1 VFLFE
6 GTSGQR
12 IDTFLLFPYQEEHFS
27 AVVNMGR
34 STIDMDDDSQKV
46 LAQALQEKVTKNTL
60 CS

>member
-1 VFLFE
+1 LKA
-6 GTSGQR
+6 
-12 IDTFLLFPYQEEHFS
+12 LLDKGLTLSCCFPYQEEHFS